1 MPRKASQPNPAID
14 KPDRR
19 ELSILHLIHSGTN
32 YSRLDLARKT
42 GLSPASITAIVRSLI
57 ARNLV
62 SESEGVSSLA
72 GRKPIPL
79 EVRRDSGY
87 LVGVDIGSFYTRAVV
102 TDINGRVAYTHQIE
116 TGIPDG
122 RIRVL
127 RRVFECVHQAMD
139 SAQVPRKGILG
150 MGIAH
155 SGVIDTEKG
164 VVLSFPRPGQM
175 AEWKN
180 VPLRGLFEEEF
191 KVPCLLEDS
200 VRTGATAE
208 RCFGLGRNVGD
219 FLYIEVGVGIG
230 AAFFFDGKLYRGA
243 GGKAGEFGHIT
254 VDENGPLCSCGNN
267 GCLESVASCAAI
279 IEAVRV
285 AMERG
290 VDSKIRDL
298 ASGDLKK
305 ISIEVIAQAAA
316 ENDSLAFR
324 VLQEAASYI
333 AIGLADLVNLLN
345 PRLIIFGGGLFR
357 AAPQLLTDPVK
368 RVIRERSLEKSALDA
383 QLEVSRLGGE
393 AGALGASRMIAG
405 RALEGLFLGDGQGA
419 GKKATANV

>member
-1 MPRKASQPNPAID
+1 MPTKVPQSNSSRAAG
-14 KPDRR
+14 KPEPR
-19 ELSILHLIHSGTN
+19 ELAILRLIHSGSH
-32 YSRLDLARKT
+32 YSRLDLARRT

-62 SESEGVSSLA
+62 TENEGVSSLV

-79 EVRRDSGY
+79 EIRADAGY
-87 LVGVDIGSFYTRAVV
+87 LIGVDIGSFFTRIVI
-102 TDINGRVAYTHQIE
+102 TDINGRIAHKHQIE
-116 TGIPDG
+116 TGIPEG
-122 RIRVL
+122 RVRVL
-127 RRVFECVHQAMD
+127 RRVFECVHQAIREAAVTRD
-139 SAQVPRKGILG
+139 SVLG

-155 SGVIDTEKG
+155 SGVIDTETG

-175 AEWKN
+175 SEWKN
-180 VPLRGLFEEEF
+180 VPLRALFEQEF
-191 KVPCLLEDS
+191 RVPCLLEDS
-200 VRTGATAE
+200 VRTGAIAE
-208 RCFGLGRNVGD
+208 RCFGLGADQDD

-267 GCLESVASCAAI
+267 GCLETLASCAAI
-279 IEAVRV
+279 IDAVRV
-285 AMERG
+285 ALDRG

-298 ASGDLKK
+298 AGANLEK
-305 ISIEVIAQAAA
+305 IGIELINQAAA

-324 VLQEAASYI
+324 VLQDAASSI

-345 PRLIIFGGGLFR
+345 PRLIIFGGALFR
-357 AAPQLLTDPVK
+357 AAPQLLSDPLK
-368 RVIRERSLEKSALDA
+368 RIIKQRSLEKSALDA
-383 QLEVSRLGGE
+383 ELKVSPLGAE

-405 RALEGLFLGDGQGA
+405 RALEDLYDHALER
-419 GKKATANV
+419 